1 YLLGSIPSAL
11 IVGKTFYKIDIRE
24 HGSGNMGAT
33 NAFRVLGTKAGIVVT
48 AADILKGTIATL
60 IPLLASLFIEIEV
73 SRLIIGIFAVLGH
86 TYPIFAKFKGGKA
99 VATSGGSILGVH
111 PFLFL
116 AVILTFLISL
126 YLSKYV
132 SLVSIVTGVV
142 ATFITLFIILCLH
155 SFLFLAVILTF
166 LISLYLS
173 KYFSLAS
180 MVTCVVATIITMFM
194 NQLLLFL
201 MILAL
206 TIFVFI
212 RHKDNIKRIKNK
224 TEPKITWM

>member
-1 YLLGSIPSAL
+1 KCLIRTIYDKIKTVIKYESGNKMYIILFIILAYLLGSIPSAL
-11 IVGKTFYKIDIRE
+11 IIGKLTQKIDIRE
-24 HGSGNMGAT
+24 RGSGNMGAT

-99 VATSGGSILGVH
+99 VATSGGIILGVH

-132 SLVSIVTGVV
+132 SL
-142 ATFITLFIILCLH
+142 
-155 SFLFLAVILTF
+155 
-166 LISLYLS
+166 
-173 KYFSLAS
+173 AS
-180 MVTCVVATIITMFM
+180 MVTGVVATIITMFM

-206 TIFVFI
+206 
-212 RHKDNIKRIKNK
+212 
-224 TEPKITWM
+224 